1 MNRVLRCPNPQ
12 CQSVVIKE
20 KSDDQDTYVSC
31 PFCNNSNKRKRFDML
46 FEHKNKEVARKLR
59 TFINSPD
66 SEDISIETVQ
76 EANYLSDITDIISNT
91 SEPTEDKILQRA
103 TEIGIDRRDA
113 KASII
118 KGKINNRL
126 YESFDGRLIKNDR
139 D

>member
-1 MNRVLRCPNPQ
+1 
-12 CQSVVIKE
+12 
-20 KSDDQDTYVSC
+20 
-31 PFCNNSNKRKRFDML
+31 ML